1 MRRLSKLG
9 VICSLQLFL
18 TVVAVRPAGAQ
29 VPNAG
34 SPSNPPAAPET
45 SPPVTKNEIRVRAN
59 EVIVPITVLD
69 EQHEPVLDLSER
81 DFHVFDGGVEQK
93 IDRWDLDGDPL
104 AVVLLI
110 ETSTHIK
117 SMSATIH
124 RLSNVFT
131 ENIMALDGQAAVI
144 TYDSDVNVRQPF
156 TQDHDL
162 IQTAIMKAPFEV
174 PETQLYDGMA
184 RGVALLKEQ
193 PLSRHRV
200 LLVIGES
207 ADSGSEA
214 KLGQVLRDAELAN
227 ISIYTIG
234 VTSIGINT
242 SANDILGGKLPPLK
256 LSKHAPPISAQ
267 RPGPQPFGSTY
278 IDFITPA
285 IWLIERGTSEIKNHQ
300 LEVAVAATGG
310 VHYRAFRED
319 TVRAALDK
327 IGAELY
333 AQYTMSYIPSADVQP
348 GFRDIKVTVSRPGVT
363 VRTRPGY
370 YLAPPN

>member
-1 MRRLSKLG
+1 
-9 VICSLQLFL
+9 
-18 TVVAVRPAGAQ
+18 
-29 VPNAG
+29 
-34 SPSNPPAAPET
+34 
-45 SPPVTKNEIRVRAN
+45 
-59 EVIVPITVLD
+59 
-69 EQHEPVLDLSER
+69 
-81 DFHVFDGGVEQK
+81 
-93 IDRWDLDGDPL
+93 
-104 AVVLLI
+104 
-110 ETSTHIK
+110 
-117 SMSATIH
+117 
-124 RLSNVFT
+124 
-131 ENIMALDGQAAVI
+131 VI
-144 TYDSDVNVRQPF
+144 TYDSDVSVRQPF

-162 IQTAIMKAPFEV
+162 IENAIAKVPFEV

-184 RGVALLKEQ
+184 RAVSLLEEQ

-200 LLVIGES
+200 LLVVGES

-234 VTSIGINT
+234 VTSIGMST

-256 LSKHAPPISAQ
+256 LSKHTPPISAE

-278 IDFITPA
+278 IDFVTPA

-310 VHYRAFRED
+310 VHYRALRD
-319 TVRAALDK
+319 DAIRAALDR

-333 AQYTMSYIPSADVQP
+333 AQYTMSYMPSSDVQP
-348 GFRDIKVTVSRPGVT
+348 GFREIKVTVSRSGVT

-370 YLAPPN
+370 YLAPSN